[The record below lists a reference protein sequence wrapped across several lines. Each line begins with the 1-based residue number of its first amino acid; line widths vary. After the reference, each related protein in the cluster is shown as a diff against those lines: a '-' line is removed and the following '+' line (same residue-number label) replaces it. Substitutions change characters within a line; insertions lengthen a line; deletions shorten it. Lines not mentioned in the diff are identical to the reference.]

1 MKVAVYG
8 LTKGGSALAVALAK
22 KMDWS
27 AFVKYG
33 DAENNRV
40 TLLDRPIKQLIAEH
54 FKRYDFLVFIMAT
67 GIVVRTIAPLIE
79 SKTTDPGVI
88 VIDEKAKHV
97 ISLLSGHIGG
107 ANQFAKTIALA
118 IGATPVITTA
128 TDLNDTI
135 AFDVV
140 AVKNDFIIANISALM
155 HISQAMINRDVV
167 ALYSACRIKGKLP
180 DNVAIVASG
189 AELNRQYN
197 VAVTEQRIDVA
208 CKSGYLLH
216 LIPRSLVVGIG
227 CRKGKTAA
235 EIDVAL
241 NSVLDQYGI
250 DARAIHH
257 IATVDVKRDEA
268 GLLAFCETNGY
279 RLDVVER
286 RRIAAIEKQFTT
298 SSFVKKTIGVGAV
311 AEPVAY
317 LSSDRGERLV
327 AKQRCGG
334 ISIAIY
340 RMINIEMEIV

>member
-8 LTKGGSALAVALAK
+8 LTNGGSALAVKLAEQ
-22 KMDWS
+22 MDWS

-33 DAENNRV
+33 DAKIDRV
-40 TLLDRPIKQLIAEH
+40 TLLDVPIKQLIAEH

-88 VIDEKAKHV
+88 VIDEKGQHV

-107 ANQFAKTIALA
+107 ANQFAKTIAMA

-128 TDLNDTI
+128 TDLNNTI

-140 AVKNDFIIANISALM
+140 AVKNDFIIANIGALM
-155 HISQAMINRDVV
+155 HISQAMINRDSV
-167 ALYSACRIKGKLP
+167 ALYSSCKIKGQLP
-180 DNVAIVASG
+180 DNVAVVAS
-189 AELNRQYN
+189 AAQLTHQYN
-197 VAVTEQRIDVA
+197 VVVSEQTRDVVQ
-208 CKSGYLLH
+208 KSGYLLH

-227 CRKGKTAA
+227 CRKGKSAA
-235 EIDVAL
+235 EIGAAL
-241 NSVLDQYGI
+241 DAVLDQFGI

-257 IATVDVKRDEA
+257 IATVDVKKDEV
-268 GLLAFCETNGY
+268 GLLQFCEARNY
-279 RLDVVER
+279 ALDVIAR
-286 RRIAAIEKQFTT
+286 TRIAAVEGDFET
-298 SSFVKKTIGVGAV
+298 SPFVKKTIGVGAV

-317 LSSDRGERLV
+317 LSSGCGRRLV

-340 RMINIEMEIV
+340 KVDKEMEII

>member
-8 LTKGGSALAVALAK
+8 LTKGGSALAVALSE

-33 DAENNRV
+33 DAEGDRV

-88 VIDEKAKHV
+88 VIDEKGQHV

-118 IGATPVITTA
+118 IDATPIITTA

-140 AVKNDFIIANISALM
+140 AVKNDFIIANIGALM
-155 HISQAMINRDVV
+155 HISQAMINRDSV
-167 ALYSACRIKGKLP
+167 ALYSSCRIKGELP
-180 DNVAIVASG
+180 DNVAVVESATQ
-189 AELNRQYN
+189 LTRQYN
-197 VAVTEQRIDVA
+197 VAATEQLLDVA

-216 LIPRSLVVGIG
+216 LIPCSLVVGIG

-235 EIDVAL
+235 EIEAAL
-241 NSVLDQYGI
+241 NSVLDQFGF
-250 DARAIHH
+250 DGRAIHH

-268 GLLAFCETNGY
+268 GLLQFCEAHNY
-279 RLDVVER
+279 ALDVIAR
-286 RRIAAIEKQFTT
+286 SRIAAIEADFTA
-298 SSFVKKTIGVGAV
+298 SPFVKQTIGVGAV

-317 LSSDRGERLV
+317 LSSDCGERLV

-340 RMINIEMEIV
+340 RINDIEMEIV